1 MKNSLNYQYR
11 EIKFSPLNRFNL
23 FVQIL
28 AGKLQVAVFTLR
40 AITYY
45 FSFDSLI
52 LDLISCETDAMIF
65 H

>member
-11 EIKFSPLNRFNL
+11 EIKFSPLINL

-45 FSFDSLI
+45 FSFYSLI